1 MSKISLETIIVNGG
15 VIIVALTIFWGGFV
29 YLFKKWMSDREAS
42 EALIRKELADTTAK
56 TSAEIKERIDDLK
69 ERIVKVSE
77 KQETLTEYQ
86 RAANGKVA
94 QITLELGLFQQKC
107 KDRVSMHQRATD
119 HVANGGD

>member
-1 MSKISLETIIVNGG
+1 MGKFNLEAVIVNGG
-15 VIIVALTIFWGGFV
+15 VVIVALTIFWGGFV

-77 KQETLTEYQ
+77 KQESLTEYQ
-86 RAANGKVA
+86 RVANGKVA
-94 QITLELGLFQQKC
+94 QISLELGLFQQKC
-107 KDRVSMHQRATD
+107 KDRINMHQRTTD
-119 HVANGGD
+119 HVAK